1 MDLNTRV
8 PNANANAN
16 VPATIAASNPEPLSE
31 SNRRFG
37 NSGPKTRWRWKKR
50 HDTVML
56 SSGITTMSST
66 TEQLVVD
73 LVEQHYS
80 HGDKRSS
87 VQARNAKSQNRTKK
101 D

>member
-1 MDLNTRV
+1 MDLNARV
-8 PNANANAN
+8 PNAN

-56 SSGITTMSST
+56 SSGNTTTMSST
-66 TEQLVVD
+66 TEQLVD

-80 HGDKRSS
+80 HGDEEHRPS
-87 VQARNAKSQNRTKK
+87 
-101 D
+101 